1 MSGVLRVPQEAGYFE
16 GHFPGR
22 PILPGVALLALVA
35 DALAQGPVRRV
46 LHARFR
52 LPVGP
57 GETLALD
64 ARSAAGGNVR
74 VVVTRNGLPVMS
86 AELAFD
92 APGSP
97 SSSTHGRSAPLP
109 APPFDELLPHRP
121 PMRFVH
127 AVLDRRDDGIACAA
141 AVPAGCGLARAG
153 RAPALATIEAAAQAA
168 AVWEALSRR
177 AAGGP
182 AEARAGY
189 LVGLRDVALHAPQ
202 VPADAEF
209 TVAVRL
215 EEAAMPLTHYRAEAV
230 LDGIVVMT
238 GTFATV
244 LARGNPDSGGGG

>member
-1 MSGVLRVPQEAGYFE
+1 MSGVLRVPREAGYFE

-35 DALAQGPVRRV
+35 DALAPGPVRRV
-46 LHARFR
+46 VHARFR

-64 ARSAAGGNVR
+64 AKPAAGGNAR
-74 VVVTRNGLPVMS
+74 VVVARDGRPVMS

-92 APGSP
+92 PAAPAP
-97 SSSTHGRSAPLP
+97 SSTHARRAPLP
-109 APPFDELLPHRP
+109 VPPFDELLPHRP

-127 AVLDRRDDGIACAA
+127 AVLDRRDDGIRCVA

-153 RAPALATIEAAAQAA
+153 QVPALATIEAAAQAA

-177 AAGGP
+177 AAGGS

-189 LVGLRDVALHAPQ
+189 LVGLRDVALH
-202 VPADAEF
+202 VPHVIADAEF

-215 EEAAMPLTHYRAEAV
+215 EEAVLPLTQYRAEAV
-230 LDGIVVMT
+230 VDGVVVMT

-244 LARGNPDSGGGG
+244 LAQGSPDSGGGG

>member
-1 MSGVLRVPQEAGYFE
+1 MSGVLRIPREAGYFE

-35 DALAQGPVRRV
+35 DALGQGPVRRV

-52 LPVGP
+52 LTVGP
-57 GETLALD
+57 CETLALD
-64 ARSAAGGNVR
+64 ARPAAGGNVR
-74 VVVTRNGLPVMS
+74 VVVARDGRPVMS

-92 APGSP
+92 APGSAPP
-97 SSSTHGRSAPLP
+97 SKHARRAPLP
-109 APPFDELLPHRP
+109 VPSFDDLLPHRP

-127 AVLDRRDDGIACAA
+127 AVLDRRDDGIECAA

-153 RAPALATIEAAAQAA
+153 RAPTLATIEAAAQAA

-202 VPADAEF
+202 VIADAEF
-209 TVAVRL
+209 AVAVRL
-215 EEAAMPLTHYRAEAV
+215 EEAALPLTWYRAEAV

-238 GTFATV
+238 GAFATV
-244 LARGNPDSGGGG
+244 LAQGSPDAGGGG